1 MENSSKEVVRLDT
14 ARGFFG
20 FRDGASAKI
29 EYCHGR
35 YTMQFCLPPLQTG
48 FEHSRR
54 FFTMDVLFQYL
65 KPLSQNEFDSILYW
79 RPYQSQYTQWFEG
92 RELYEVRANYDF
104 SFLSKH
110 ALLRLGLMKA
120 VFAFTFYFPSTVCK
134 SLSEIVKPTVLF
146 KHAFAR
152 L

>member
-1 MENSSKEVVRLDT
+1 MDVMRVDT

-29 EYCHGR
+29 EYCNGR
-35 YTMQFCLPPLQTG
+35 FEMQFCLTPLWTA

-54 FFTMDVLFQYL
+54 FFSMDILFQYL
-65 KPLSQNEFDSILYW
+65 KPLDPNKFNSVLHW
-79 RPYQSQYTQWFEG
+79 RPYQSQYARWFEK
-92 RELYEVRANYDF
+92 RELYEVHASYDF

-110 ALLRLGLMKA
+110 ALLRLGLIKA
-120 VFAFTFYFPSTVCK
+120 VFAFTFYFPSSSCK
-134 SLSEIVKPTVLF
+134 PLSEIVKPTVFF